1 MSTALRRKL
10 IALVS
15 AAALCV
21 AVPGAALANQG
32 GIPNNPHEKPCP
44 SKSKG
49 HGPKKGAHNDKGKK
63 CGFNRGN
70 SV

>member
-1 MSTALRRKL
+1 MSTRFRSRLV
-10 IALVS
+10 ALVS

-21 AVPGAALANQG
+21 TVPTAALANQG
-32 GIPNNPHEKPCP
+32 GVPNNPHGKSCP
-44 SKSKG
+44 SKGKG